1 MCHPVGGKQKESI
14 KEEEIFN
21 NFFKAVI
28 SSTMFE
34 NLTEKLD
41 GIFKRLK
48 GRGRLDEENIQGA
61 LREIRMALLEA
72 DVNFKV
78 VKDFIEDVRVRAV
91 GQEVLESITPGQ
103 QVVKIV
109 HDRLVELMGG
119 TSSQLRFGSRIPAT
133 IMLVGLQ
140 GCGKTTTAVKLARLV
155 AGQNKKVYL
164 VSADVYRPAAIEQ
177 LRVLG
182 QKIDAGIFDSKGLND
197 PVMICVQ
204 AVEEARR
211 NGYEVII
218 VDTAGRLHIDSEM
231 MAELQQIKDRI
242 HPSEILF
249 VADAMTGQDAVNVA
263 AKFNEQLGIDGV
275 IMTKMDG
282 DARGGAT
289 LSLKA
294 VMGKPIKF
302 VGVGE
307 KIDALEVFHPE
318 RMTSRILGMG
328 DVLSLVEK
336 AQATVDEKEAREL
349 EKKFRKNEFTLEDFR
364 NQLKQIRKMGSLQ
377 DIIGMIPG
385 LGKVKALKG
394 VAPDEQELVRISAMI
409 DSMTNKERLN
419 YLIIDGQRRKRIALG
434 SGTTVQ
440 DVNRL
445 LKNYMEMRKIM
456 KKMTSKEGMKA
467 LRRGNFP
474 FNR

>member
-1 MCHPVGGKQKESI
+1 
-14 KEEEIFN
+14 
-21 NFFKAVI
+21 
-28 SSTMFE
+28 MFE

-197 PVMICVQ
+197 PVTICVQ

-211 NGYEVII
+211 SGYEVII

-385 LGKVKALKG
+385 FGKVKALKG